1 MKALVTGAA
10 GFIGSNLSRT
20 LLQRGDTVVGVD
32 NFNDYYDPARKRA
45 NAATLASWER
55 FSMVEAD
62 IRDRERMLALCATEK
77 FDVIA
82 HLAAMAGVRY
92 AVEHPEIYG
101 EVNVNGTINIL
112 DGARLNAV
120 RSFVLASTSSVYG
133 GTEAIPF
140 VESDPCNRPLQPYA
154 ATKKAGEVLGY
165 SYHHLF
171 DLDFTAV
178 RFFTVYGPS
187 GRPDMMAYKVLDSI
201 FTGRQIPLYNDG
213 QMHRDWTYIDDIAA
227 GVVAALDRP
236 MGYEIINLGRGEPVL
251 LAEFVALLEKLA
263 GKRANLV
270 PAPMIPADV
279 KYTYADISKARRL
292 LGYNPQIS
300 VEEGVERFW
309 HWYRDTVLGR

>member
-1 MKALVTGAA
+1 
-10 GFIGSNLSRT
+10 
-20 LLQRGDTVVGVD
+20 
-32 NFNDYYDPARKRA
+32 
-45 NAATLASWER
+45 
-55 FSMVEAD
+55 
-62 IRDRERMLALCATEK
+62 
-77 FDVIA
+77 VIA

-92 AVEHPEIYG
+92 AVEHPEVYG

-112 DGARLNAV
+112 DGARLNGV
-120 RSFVLASTSSVYG
+120 RCFVLASTSSVYG

-140 VESDPCNRPLQPYA
+140 VESDPCNNRPLQPYA

-171 DLDFTAV
+171 NLDFTAV

-236 MGYEIINLGRGEPVL
+236 MGYEIINLGRMGYEIINLGRGEPVL